1 MKVLHLLR
9 SEPDATVVKITHA
22 MSAEHTM
29 IVVALYEVF
38 VDWAALVDMIF
49 EYDQV
54 ICWW

>member
-9 SEPDATVVKITHA
+9 SEPDTTVVKITDA

-29 IVVALYEVF
+29 IVVALYEAF
-38 VDWAALVDMIF
+38 VDWAALVDKIF